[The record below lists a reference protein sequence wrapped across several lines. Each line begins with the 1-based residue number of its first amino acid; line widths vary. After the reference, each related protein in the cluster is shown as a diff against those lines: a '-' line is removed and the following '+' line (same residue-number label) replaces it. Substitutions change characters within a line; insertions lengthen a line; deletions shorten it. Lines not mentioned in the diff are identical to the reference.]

1 MGGLLPCLST
11 SILLYSDK
19 IEQKKS
25 LLWEFTTKT
34 IFYEWK
40 RCWNWSLGLLTDHY
54 GSFCIESMVSWKMY
68 SITRQF
74 ELSNLK
80 NEWIDNKLSESHMIE
95 LNIYLYDFLCKEN
108 HIVIY
113 WLRLRWCSL
122 WNNQT
127 LTKTL
132 TIIVIPILK
141 MS

>member
-1 MGGLLPCLST
+1 MF
-11 SILLYSDK
+11 INKYSFVFW
-19 IEQKKS
+19 S

-34 IFYEWK
+34 ISYEWK

-54 GSFCIESMVSWKMY
+54 ASFCIKNMVSWKMY

-113 WLRLRWCSL
+113 FLRLRWCSL